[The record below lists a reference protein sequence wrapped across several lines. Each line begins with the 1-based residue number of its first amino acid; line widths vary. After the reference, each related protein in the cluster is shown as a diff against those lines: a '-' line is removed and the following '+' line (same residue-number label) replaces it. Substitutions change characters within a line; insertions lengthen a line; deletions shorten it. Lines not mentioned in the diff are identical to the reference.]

1 MLKGL
6 ISLLGGDTNEKEIKR
21 AEGIAKRIIDELGP
35 EYANLSDEE
44 LRDKTRQFKT
54 RLEEGAE
61 LDNILPEAFAAVRE
75 ASWRTRRQ
83 KHYKVQLIGGMVL
96 HQGKIAEMRTGE
108 GKTLVATSAA
118 YLNALEGKGVHVIT
132 VNDYLAKRDA
142 QVMVGP
148 IYHFLGLKV
157 AVIQSNGGDPN
168 RPSAFVLDPEY
179 KDPKNSLM
187 NGLRPIPRREAYES
201 DITHG
206 TNNEFGFD
214 YLRDNM
220 ARDVESCVQREL
232 NYAIVD
238 EVDNILIDEARTP
251 LIISGPA
258 DKAQDDYAKFAAIV
272 RQLRPSR
279 TKAEDEKEGDG
290 DYDVNEKNRVASI
303 TQRGISRVE
312 RLLKIPETESIY
324 DDKWSRYISY
334 LDNAL
339 KAKALFH
346 RDKDYLVREEDG
358 EVVIVDEFTGRM
370 MEGRR
375 YEGGLHQSIEAK
387 EGVSVQRENLTFAT
401 ITLQN
406 YFRMYKKLAGM
417 TGTAV
422 TEAEEFHKIYNLDVV
437 VIPTNRPMV
446 RDDATDLVYKTEEG
460 KYRAVVMEIASMHLK
475 GRPALVGTTS
485 VENSELLSSLLDRS
499 PKMTK
504 YVGERIEKLV
514 EEARKGL
521 DKGQGPAVQAL
532 RQLLQNPAALYS
544 ETTTPAVEAAAEEIG
559 PKGDRNT
566 LDLIW
571 DVAEAVEISELL
583 RRGVPHNILNAKL
596 HEKEASIIAQAGRP
610 GAVTIATN
618 MAGRGTDII
627 LGGSPDSYLKD
638 ELERRGLTDDDRG
651 TEAYQEAQEAS
662 EAAWQIAHDRVV
674 ELGGLHII
682 GTERHESARIDNQ
695 LRGRAGRQGDPGSS
709 RFYVS
714 LQDELMRRFG
724 ADRISGLLERFGFE
738 EDMPIEN
745 TLITKSI
752 DQAQG
757 KAVGQSFDIR
767 KHLVEY
773 DDVMNKQR
781 EFTYKDRRRILEGEN
796 LKEQILDLSKSRI
809 REIVDEYTQGS
820 PEEWD
825 LVRLTR
831 NAGLILMDRSLD
843 STEVFKNHKG
853 RPKDDEELEEL
864 VLQALE
870 EVMGVT
876 VEDLDGHS
884 KAELYE
890 IFDEVV
896 ERMYADK
903 AERLGEEH
911 MRTLE
916 RLVMLES
923 YDQNWV
929 NYLTPMEELR
939 RGIGLR
945 AYGQQDPLQA
955 YKRSAFQ
962 MWGDLQMDIKREI
975 VQKFW
980 PGELMQRV
988 PQDAPPANLQESG
1001 PDEPSGT
1008 TNANGS
1014 SNGNGNRPKAKP
1026 QPIRSSKVGPNEPC
1040 PCGSGKKFKKCHGRL

>member
-1 MLKGL
+1 M
-6 ISLLGGDTNEKEIKR
+6 SLLSGDTNEKEVKR
-21 AEGIAKRIIDELGP
+21 YEQIAKRIIDELGP
-35 EYANLSDEE
+35 KFANLSDAE
-44 LRDKTRQFKT
+44 LRDMTRQFKERVT
-54 RLEEGAE
+54 DGEA
-61 LDNILPEAFAAVRE
+61 LDDILPEAFAAVRE

-96 HQGKIAEMRTGE
+96 HHGKIAEMKTGE
-108 GKTLVATSAA
+108 GKTLVATTAV
-118 YLNALEGKGVHVIT
+118 YLNALEGKGVHVVS
-132 VNDYLAKRDA
+132 VNDYLVKRDT
-142 QVMVGP
+142 QTMVGP
-148 IYHFLGLKV
+148 IYHFLGMNV

-168 RPSAFVLDPEY
+168 RPSAFMLDLEY
-179 KDPKNSLM
+179 QDPKNPLM
-187 NGLRPIPRREAYES
+187 NHLRPIPRREAYEA
-201 DITHG
+201 DITYG

-220 ARDVESCVQREL
+220 ARDIDSCVQRQL

-258 DKAQDDYAKFAAIV
+258 DKAQDDYVKFSAIV
-272 RQLRPSR
+272 RQLKRSR

-290 DYDVNEKNRVASI
+290 DYDVNEKNRAVTM

-312 RLLKIPETESIY
+312 RLVSIPDTESIY
-324 DDKWSRYISY
+324 DDKWSQYISY

-339 KAKALFH
+339 KAQALFH
-346 RDKDYLVREEDG
+346 KDKDYIVEPDG
-358 EVVIVDEFTGRM
+358 EVVIVDEFTGRK

-375 YEGGLHQSIEAK
+375 YEGGLHQAIEAK
-387 EGVSVQRENLTFAT
+387 EGVSVQRENLTYAT

-446 RDDATDLVYKTEEG
+446 RDDATDLVYKSEEG

-475 GRPALVGTTS
+475 GRPTLVGTTS
-485 VENSELLSSLLDRS
+485 VENSERLAAMLHNS
-499 PKMTK
+499 PKMIK
-504 YVGERIEKLV
+504 YVKERIEKLT
-514 EEARKGL
+514 EEASKGL
-521 DKGQGPAVQAL
+521 EKVQSPAVQAL
-532 RQLLQNPAALYS
+532 REKLQNPAELYS
-544 ETTTPAVEAAAEEIG
+544 ESLTPTVEAATEELG
-559 PKGDRNT
+559 PKFDRNT
-566 LDLIW
+566 LDYIW
-571 DVAEAVEISELL
+571 DVAEAVEILELL
-583 RRGVPHNILNAKL
+583 RRGIPHNVLNAKQ
-596 HEKEASIIAQAGRP
+596 HEKESGFVAQAGRP

-627 LGGSPDSYLKD
+627 LGGSPESYLQD
-638 ELERRGLTDDDRG
+638 ELKKRELPEDDRSN
-651 TEAYQEAQEAS
+651 EAYQQAQEAS
-662 EAAWQIAHDRVV
+662 EEAWQAAHDKVV
-674 ELGGLHII
+674 EVGGLHII

-781 EFTYKDRRRILEGEN
+781 EFMYKDRRRILEGEN
-796 LKEQILDLSKSRI
+796 LKEQVLELTRSRVH
-809 REIVDEYTQGS
+809 EIVDEYMQGD

-825 LVRLTR
+825 YARMVR
-831 NAGLILMDRSLD
+831 NIGLILMTRALD
-843 STEVFKNHKG
+843 STETFKNLKA
-853 RPKDDEELEEL
+853 RPKTEEEMEEA
-864 VLQALE
+864 VLLALE
-870 EVMGVT
+870 EVLGVH
-876 VEDLDGHS
+876 VEDLHGHNRE
-884 KAELYE
+884 ELYQ
-890 IFDEVV
+890 IFDEAT
-896 ERMYADK
+896 ERVYEEK

-916 RLVMLES
+916 RLVMLEA

-962 MWGDLQMDIKREI
+962 MWGDLQGDIKRQI
-975 VQKFW
+975 TQKFW
-980 PGELMQRV
+980 PGELVQA
-988 PQDAPPANLQESG
+988 APIIPLAPNVQESG
-1001 PDEPSGT
+1001 PEENGT
-1008 TNANGS
+1008 SNSN
-1014 SNGNGNRPKAKP
+1014 SNGNGNKPKAKAMP
-1026 QPIRSSKVGPNEPC
+1026 VRSNKVGPNEPC
-1040 PCGSGKKFKKCHGRL
+1040 PCGSGKKYKKCHGRL

>member
-1 MLKGL
+1 MTL
-6 ISLLGGDTNEKEIKR
+6 ISGDTNERELKKNE
-21 AEGIAKRIIDELGP
+21 AVAKRIIDELGP
-35 EYANLSDEE
+35 QYANLSDEE
-44 LRDKTRQFKT
+44 LRGKTQEFKE
-54 RLEEGAE
+54 RLEKGET
-61 LDNILPEAFAAVRE
+61 LDDILPEAFAAVRE
-75 ASWRTRRQ
+75 AAWRVRRQ
-83 KHYKVQLIGGMVL
+83 KHFKVQLIGGMVL
-96 HQGKIAEMRTGE
+96 HQAKIAEMKTGE
-108 GKTLVATSAA
+108 GKTMVATAPA
-118 YLNALEGKGVHVIT
+118 YLNALEGKGVHIIT

-168 RPSAFVLDPEY
+168 RPSAFMLDPEY
-179 KDPKNSLM
+179 KDPKNPLM
-187 NGLRPIPRREAYES
+187 NGLRPIPRREAYEA

-220 ARDVESCVQREL
+220 ARDIEQTVQRSL

-258 DKAQDDYAKFAAIV
+258 DKAQDDYLRFAEVA

-290 DYDVNEKNRVASI
+290 DYDVNEKNRAVTI
-303 TQRGISRVE
+303 TQRGITKVE
-312 RLLKIPETESIY
+312 KILGIPDTESIY
-324 DDKWSRYISY
+324 DDKWSHYVSY

-346 RDKDYLVREEDG
+346 RDKDYIVRQDG
-358 EVVIVDEFTGRM
+358 EVVIVDEFTGRL

-375 YEGGLHQSIEAK
+375 YEGGLHQAIEAK
-387 EGVSVQRENLTFAT
+387 EGQAVQRENLTYAT

-422 TEAEEFHKIYNLDVV
+422 TEAEEFHKIYGLDVV
-437 VIPTNRPMV
+437 VIPTNRPMI
-446 RDDATDLVYKTEEG
+446 RLDSTDFVYKTEEA
-460 KYRAVVMEIASMHLK
+460 KYRAVVMEIARMHLQ
-475 GRPALVGTTS
+475 GRPVLVGTTS
-485 VENSELLSSLLDRS
+485 VENSERLAIMLERS
-499 PKMTK
+499 PKMIK
-504 YVGERIEKLV
+504 FMGEQVERLSDLALKALEKSSG
-514 EEARKGL
+514 E
-521 DKGQGPAVQAL
+521 AVQAL
-532 RQLLQNPAALYS
+532 KERLQNPSSLYS
-544 ETTTPAVEAAAEEIG
+544 EALTPVVEAAVEELG
-559 PKGDRNT
+559 GAKADRNT
-566 LDLIW
+566 VDLLW
-571 DVAEAVEISELL
+571 DVAENVEILELVK
-583 RRGVPHNILNAKL
+583 RGIPHNVLNAKL
-596 HEKEASIIAQAGRP
+596 HEKEASIVAQAGRP

-627 LGGSPDSYLKD
+627 LGGSPDSYLQE
-638 ELERRGLTDDDRG
+638 ELERRGLTDSDKG
-651 TEAYQEAQEAS
+651 SEAYQEAQEAA
-662 EAAWQIAHDRVV
+662 EQAWQVAHDRIL

-682 GTERHESARIDNQ
+682 GTERHESTRIDNQ
-695 LRGRAGRQGDPGSS
+695 LRGRAGRQGDPGST

-738 EDMPIEN
+738 EDVPIEN
-745 TLITKSI
+745 NLITKSI
-752 DQAQG
+752 DQAQN

-781 EFTYKDRRRILEGEN
+781 EVIYKDRRRILEGEN
-796 LKEQILDLSKSRI
+796 LKEQVLELTRSRVH
-809 REIVDEYTQGS
+809 EIVDEYTPGNDAD
-820 PEEWD
+820 EWD
-825 LVRLTR
+825 IARLVR
-831 NAGLILMDRSLD
+831 NVGLILLTRPIDT
-843 STEVFKNHKG
+843 TETFKNLKT
-853 RPKDDEELEEL
+853 RPQSEEEMEEL

-870 EVMGVT
+870 EILEVK
-876 VEDLDGHS
+876 VEELHGYNRE
-884 KAELYE
+884 ELYE
-890 IFDEVV
+890 IFDEAV
-896 ERMYADK
+896 ERVYNEK

-911 MRTLE
+911 MTTLE
-916 RLVMLES
+916 RLVMLEA

-945 AYGQQDPLQA
+945 AYGQQDPLQS
-955 YKRSAFQ
+955 YKRAAFQ
-962 MWGDLQMDIKREI
+962 MWNDLQGDIKRQI

-980 PGELMQRV
+980 PGELVQVMTA
-988 PQDAPPANLQESG
+988 PPPPPANLQENG
-1001 PDEPSGT
+1001 PDQTEGVGT
-1008 TNANGS
+1008 K
-1014 SNGNGNRPKAKP
+1014 SNGNGRVKAKP
-1026 QPIRSSKVGPNEPC
+1026 QPIRSQKIGPNEPC
-1040 PCGSGKKFKKCHGRL
+1040 PCGSGKKYKKCHGRL